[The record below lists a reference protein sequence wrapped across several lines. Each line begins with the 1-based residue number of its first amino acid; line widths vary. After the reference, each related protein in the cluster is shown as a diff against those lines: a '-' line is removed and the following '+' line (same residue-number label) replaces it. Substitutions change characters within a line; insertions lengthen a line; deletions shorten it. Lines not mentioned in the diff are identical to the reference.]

1 MEFMDFIIAIVAIAI
16 GLVLEKKLYKPYLI
30 NENGFTLFI
39 EDMKNKTGIEIYNN
53 EGELLATEE
62 VLSFIDR

>member
-1 MEFMDFIIAIVAIAI
+1 MEFMDFIIVIVAIAI

-30 NENGFTLFI
+30 KENGFTLFI

-53 EGELLATEE
+53 DGELLTTEE
-62 VLSFIDR
+62 ILLLIDR